1 MILQLPHQRKEK
13 ARRFSQ
19 TIHAH
24 VEVERNIKC
33 AVERNFKTQHKGS
46 ETIRIERGELMVEFN
61 NMKMELSN
69 YEQPLLEMGN
79 SL

>member
-1 MILQLPHQRKEK
+1 M
-13 ARRFSQ
+13 
-19 TIHAH
+19 
-24 VEVERNIKC
+24 EVERNIKC
-33 AVERNFKTQHKGS
+33 AVERNFKIQHKGS
-46 ETIRIERGELMVEFN
+46 ETIRIERGELMVEFD

>member
-1 MILQLPHQRKEK
+1 M
-13 ARRFSQ
+13 
-19 TIHAH
+19 
-24 VEVERNIKC
+24 
-33 AVERNFKTQHKGS
+33 
-46 ETIRIERGELMVEFN
+46 IRIERGELMVEFD

>member
-1 MILQLPHQRKEK
+1 MCVSSYVPL
-13 ARRFSQ
+13 F
-19 TIHAH
+19 
-24 VEVERNIKC
+24 
-33 AVERNFKTQHKGS
+33 
-46 ETIRIERGELMVEFN
+46 IERGELMVEFD